1 MENNEDL
8 SANQQLSK
16 NEIIEKVLSKE
27 YDFRFNTVKSRTEYR
42 KKSTKSDFKTIDKY
56 ALHSI
61 WRELYMQ
68 KLSCTPEVISSILFS
83 SFSPRIDPIKEYFL
97 SLIPSQNGAIE
108 ALAKTV
114 STTNSAR
121 WLEYFT
127 RWIVGVTA
135 NNLCDDK
142 CLNHTCLTL
151 TGDQGALKTSFL
163 ELLNPMHNLGSGYL
177 FTGSIDVHSKD
188 MQSLMSEY
196 MLINIDDQLK
206 SLNLRDVNMLKT
218 LITLPKVKYRRPY
231 DIFIEEYP
239 HRASFMAS
247 VNGIDFLCD
256 ESGSR
261 RFLSFQVV
269 SIDFE
274 TAKSININSVYENAM
289 YLFNSGFRYWFNSEE
304 IIELNINNK
313 PFHVQTTEYEL
324 LIKMFML
331 PDDSNNTNI
340 EYLTNTEILNL
351 LQAHSTKQLDSKRL
365 GEALKNANFVRVS
378 KRFNGNA
385 PAYCYGV
392 IRINP

>member
-1 MENNEDL
+1 MEMHEEE
-8 SANQQLSK
+8 STQQLSK

-68 KLSCTPEVISSILFS
+68 KLSCTPEIISSILFS
-83 SFSPRIDPIKEYFL
+83 SFSPRIDPIKEYL
-97 SLIPSQNGAIE
+97 LNLVPSQNGAIE
-108 ALAKTV
+108 ALANTV
-114 STTNSAR
+114 TVTNPKL
-121 WLEYFT
+121 WIPYFT

-135 NNLCDDK
+135 NSLCDEK
-142 CLNHTCLTL
+142 CLNHTALVL
-151 TGDQGALKTSFL
+151 SGNQGVLKTSL
-163 ELLNPMHNLGSGYL
+163 MELLIPQSLGSPYIY
-177 FTGSIDVHSKD
+177 TGSIDVHSKD
-188 MQSLMSEY
+188 MQSLMAEY
-196 MLINIDDQLK
+196 MFINIDDQLK

-239 HRASFMAS
+239 HRASFMATI
-247 VNGIDFLCD
+247 NGIDFLCD

-261 RFLSFQVV
+261 RFLSFEAIN
-269 SIDFE
+269 IDFD

-340 EYLTNTEILNL
+340 EYLTNTEILNN
-351 LQAHSTKQLDSKRL
+351 LQALSTKQLDSKRL

-392 IRINP
+392 IRITP